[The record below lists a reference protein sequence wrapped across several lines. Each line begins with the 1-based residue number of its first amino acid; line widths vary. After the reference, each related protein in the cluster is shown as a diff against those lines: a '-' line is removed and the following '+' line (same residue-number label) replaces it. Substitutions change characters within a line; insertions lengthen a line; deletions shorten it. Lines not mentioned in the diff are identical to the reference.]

1 MGFVANRL
9 NEFDKGRWL
18 VSNLQWI
25 ATLAILFK
33 VYGMENYL
41 ILGTIV
47 LVLGTWVCGL
57 ILVKT
62 GLWDSFNRASNAG
75 LKEWFK
81 KQ

>member
-9 NEFDKGRWL
+9 NEFDKGRWFIA
-18 VSNLQWI
+18 NLQWI

-47 LVLGTWVCGL
+47 LVFGTWICGVF
-57 ILVKT
+57 IIKSGIWAAFT
-62 GLWDSFNRASNAG
+62 RATNAG